1 MDQIEIRPL
10 ASRLAASIRVPGS
23 KSITNRAL
31 LIGAIAQ
38 GHSVIE
44 SALVSDD
51 TRYMIDALQ
60 NLGYGITLD
69 EQSQRIEMDGQG
81 GAIPVKSA
89 DLFVGGSG
97 TAMRFLAGF
106 LSLGK
111 GRFRLDGNARM
122 RQRPIGDLIDA
133 LRNLGLS
140 IRSELNN
147 GCPPVL
153 IEAEQAFEGGTTRI
167 DASLSSQFV
176 SALLI
181 PSPLWPKGLRLVVD
195 GLADS
200 PFITMTLRL
209 MERAGIDSTVDGNVI
224 VVPGG
229 QTYKPSHM
237 TVEADASSASY
248 FAAAALLC
256 GGKVELRNLT
266 RDSVQGDI
274 RFLDLLE
281 RMGAQ
286 VTWSG
291 DSVTVE
297 GSGSFTGMD
306 VDMSATP
313 DMVPTLAVLAPF
325 ANSPTRIRNVKFI
338 RHHESDRIH
347 ALAVEL
353 ARLGVKVVEHEDGL
367 TIEPACPNAAA
378 IETYDDH
385 RIAMSF
391 AIIGLRMPGVRIKE
405 PGCVSKTYPHF
416 FVDLAALG

>member
-10 ASRLAASIRVPGS
+10 LRKLAASIRVPGS

-31 LIGAIAQ
+31 LMGAIAK
-38 GHSVIE
+38 GRSVIE

-51 TRYMIDALQ
+51 TRYMIGALQ
-60 NLGYGITLD
+60 HLGYPITLN
-69 EQSQRIEMDGQG
+69 EQEMRIEIDGKG
-81 GAIPVKSA
+81 GVIPVKTA
-89 DLFVGGSG
+89 ELFVGGSG

-106 LSLGK
+106 LTLGR

-122 RQRPIGDLIDA
+122 RERPIGDLIDA
-133 LRNLGLS
+133 LRNLGLP
-140 IRSELNN
+140 IHSEMGNR
-147 GCPPVL
+147 CPPVV
-153 IEAEQAFEGGTTRI
+153 IEADKTFEGGVTRI

-181 PSPLWPKGLRLVVD
+181 PSPLWPRGLRLTVD
-195 GLADS
+195 GLAAS

-209 MERAGIDSTVDGNVI
+209 MERVGIHSEVDGNVI
-224 VVPGG
+224 TVPGG
-229 QTYKPSHM
+229 QTYRKSQL

-248 FAAAALLC
+248 FAAAAMLC
-256 GGKVELRNLT
+256 GGTVKLHNLK
-266 RDSVQGDI
+266 RDSVQGDVH
-274 RFLDLLE
+274 FLDLLQ

-286 VTWSG
+286 VTWKNG
-291 DSVTVE
+291 SVVVE
-297 GSGSFTGMD
+297 GAGVFTGLD
-306 VDMSATP
+306 VDLSAMP

-325 ANSPTRIRNVKFI
+325 ATSPTRIRNVKFI

-367 TIEPACPNAAA
+367 TIEPTCPTPAA

-391 AIIGLRMPGVRIKE
+391 AIVGLKIPGVRIKD
-405 PGCVSKTYPHF
+405 PSCVSKTYPHF

>member
-10 ASRLAASIRVPGS
+10 LRKLAASIRVPGS

-31 LIGAIAQ
+31 LMGAIAK
-38 GHSVIE
+38 GRSVIE

-51 TRYMIDALQ
+51 TRYMIGALQ
-60 NLGYGITLD
+60 HLGYPITLN
-69 EQSQRIEMDGQG
+69 EQEMRIEIDGKG
-81 GAIPVKSA
+81 GVIPVKTA
-89 DLFVGGSG
+89 ELFVGGSG

-106 LSLGK
+106 LTLGR

-122 RQRPIGDLIDA
+122 RERPIGDLIDA
-133 LRNLGLS
+133 LRSLGLP
-140 IRSELNN
+140 IHSEMGNR
-147 GCPPVL
+147 CPPVV
-153 IEAEQAFEGGTTRI
+153 IEADKTFEGGVTRI

-181 PSPLWPKGLRLVVD
+181 PSPLWPKGLRLTVD
-195 GLADS
+195 GLAAS

-209 MERAGIDSTVDGNVI
+209 MERAGIHSEVDGNVI
-224 VVPGG
+224 TVPGG
-229 QTYKPSHM
+229 QTYRKSQL

-248 FAAAALLC
+248 FAAAAILC
-256 GGKVELRNLT
+256 GGTVKLQNLK
-266 RDSVQGDI
+266 RDSVQGDVH
-274 RFLDLLE
+274 FLDLLQ

-286 VTWSG
+286 VTWKNT
-291 DSVTVE
+291 SVVVQ
-297 GSGSFTGMD
+297 GAGVFTGLD
-306 VDMSATP
+306 VDLSAMP

-325 ANSPTRIRNVKFI
+325 ATTPTRIRNVKFI

-367 TIEPACPNAAA
+367 TIEPGCPTPAA

-391 AIIGLRMPGVRIKE
+391 AIVGLKIPGVRIKD

>member
-10 ASRLAASIRVPGS
+10 LRKLAASIRVPGS

-31 LIGAIAQ
+31 LMGAIAK
-38 GHSVIE
+38 GRSVIE

-51 TRYMIDALQ
+51 TRYMIGALQ
-60 NLGYGITLD
+60 HLGYPITLN
-69 EQSQRIEMDGQG
+69 EQEMRIEIDGKG
-81 GAIPVKSA
+81 GVIPVKTA
-89 DLFVGGSG
+89 ELFVGGSG

-106 LSLGK
+106 LTLGR

-122 RQRPIGDLIDA
+122 RERPIGDLIDA
-133 LRNLGLS
+133 LRSLGLP
-140 IRSELNN
+140 IHSEMGNR
-147 GCPPVL
+147 CPPVV
-153 IEAEQAFEGGTTRI
+153 IDADKTFEGGVTRI

-181 PSPLWPKGLRLVVD
+181 PSPLWPKGLRLTVD
-195 GLADS
+195 GLAAS

-209 MERAGIDSTVDGNVI
+209 MERAGIHSEVDGNVI
-224 VVPGG
+224 TVPGG
-229 QTYKPSHM
+229 QTYRKSQL

-248 FAAAALLC
+248 FAAAAILC
-256 GGKVELRNLT
+256 GGTVKLQNLK
-266 RDSVQGDI
+266 RDSVQGDVH
-274 RFLDLLE
+274 FLDLLQ

-286 VTWSG
+286 VTWKNT
-291 DSVTVE
+291 SVVVQ
-297 GSGSFTGMD
+297 GAGVFTGLD
-306 VDMSATP
+306 VDLSAMP

-325 ANSPTRIRNVKFI
+325 ATTPTRIRNVKFI

-367 TIEPACPNAAA
+367 TIEPGCPTPAA

-391 AIIGLRMPGVRIKE
+391 AIVGLKIPGVRIKD